1 MNNFNITDKLLKIF
15 NITENSLNER
25 KVIFPIDIFI
35 ALILENT
42 GIIKDLNNHFL
53 HKLYKYKEMAL
64 NLP

>member
-1 MNNFNITDKLLKIF
+1 MNNFNITNKLLKIF

-42 GIIKDLNNHFL
+42 GII
-53 HKLYKYKEMAL
+53 
-64 NLP
+64 

>member
-53 HKLYKYKEMAL
+53 HQDYEKR
-64 NLP
+64 